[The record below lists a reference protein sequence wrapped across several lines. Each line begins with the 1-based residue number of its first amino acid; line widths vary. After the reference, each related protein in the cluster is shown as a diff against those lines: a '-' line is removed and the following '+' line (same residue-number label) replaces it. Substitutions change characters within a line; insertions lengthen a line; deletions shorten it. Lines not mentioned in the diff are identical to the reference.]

1 MALMTELNADV
12 IRQTLGESAATRL
25 VKLEIF
31 SEIESTNSYLM
42 QQPGPAA
49 GKTRVAATDNQTAG
63 RGRHG
68 RTWQSPPGSGL
79 CLSMAYTFSTAP
91 ANLSA
96 LTLAI
101 GLGVIDKLQVL
112 GVGGV
117 QLKWPNDLIVMDGKL
132 GGILTETQGRAS
144 GAMTVITGI
153 GLNIDLGER
162 RDFDLEASWA
172 QRIVDLQGHVKELP
186 GRDRI
191 AASMIEGLSKT
202 LVDYE
207 AGGFSQFVD
216 RWREIDWLFGRKLT
230 IDSPKTKVSGI
241 AAGIDDDGALLVETL
256 SEGMRRVTSG
266 SVVMADTRDSE
277 L

>member
-1 MALMTELNADV
+1 MTELKADI
-12 IRQTLGESAATRL
+12 IRQTLGESAAARL

-42 QQPGPAA
+42 QQPAPAA
-49 GKTRVAATDNQTAG
+49 GKTRVAATENQTAG

-91 ANLSA
+91 ANLPA

-101 GLGVIDKLQVL
+101 GLGVIDNLQEL

-117 QLKWPNDLIVMDGKL
+117 QIKWPNDLIAMDGKL

-162 RDFDLEASWA
+162 RDFDLDANWA
-172 QRIVDLQGHVKELP
+172 QRIVDLRRHVKELP

-191 AASMIEGLSKT
+191 AASMIDSLNRT
-202 LVDYE
+202 FVDYE

-216 RWREIDWLFGRKLT
+216 RWREFDWLFGRKLM
-230 IDSPKTKVSGI
+230 IDSPKREISGVG
-241 AAGIDDDGALLVETL
+241 AGIDDDGALLVETL

-266 SVVMADTRDSE
+266 SVVMAGARDSE